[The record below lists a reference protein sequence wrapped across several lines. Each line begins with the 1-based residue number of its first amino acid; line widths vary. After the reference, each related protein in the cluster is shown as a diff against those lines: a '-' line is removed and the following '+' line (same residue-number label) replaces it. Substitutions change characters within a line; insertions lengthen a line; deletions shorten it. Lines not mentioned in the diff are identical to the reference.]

1 MNKAILGNLPGLYW
15 FVRYHK
21 RNRSVG
27 VDITDILP
35 KKKRY
40 WLLRGLMRN
49 VLEGIVGCSVKSI
62 VVSQKE
68 IMKHIEIIA
77 ELVAES
83 SALASSPVSI
93 T

>member
-1 MNKAILGNLPGLYW
+1 
-15 FVRYHK
+15 
-21 RNRSVG
+21 
-27 VDITDILP
+27 
-35 KKKRY
+35 
-40 WLLRGLMRN
+40 MRN